1 MKKKNDKTKTKK
13 KERITEPQKDKMVHS
28 GGGRRTP
35 GLVTK

>member
-1 MKKKNDKTKTKK
+1 MEKKTDKKKKK

-28 GGGRRTP
+28 SGGRRTP